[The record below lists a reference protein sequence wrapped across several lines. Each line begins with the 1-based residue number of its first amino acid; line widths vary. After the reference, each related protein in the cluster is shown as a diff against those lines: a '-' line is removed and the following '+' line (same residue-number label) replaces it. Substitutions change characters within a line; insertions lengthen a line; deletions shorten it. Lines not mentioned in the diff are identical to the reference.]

1 MPLQLFE
8 RGFDVWLG
16 NNRGTRYSNRNEH
29 YPEESEER
37 WDFSWAEMGEYDL
50 PAMIQMIELKT
61 GAPKVTYIGYSMGT
75 TQMFFGLLQ
84 MQDTF
89 YGEKLHK
96 FVALAPCIY
105 LNERSFN
112 DYQYGIGALR
122 NLGIWVMN
130 GPNWEE
136 DKKTICRYLG
146 PSACMNA
153 MVISGQP

>member
-1 MPLQLFE
+1 
-8 RGFDVWLG
+8 
-16 NNRGTRYSNRNEH
+16 
-29 YPEESEER
+29 
-37 WDFSWAEMGEYDL
+37 
-50 PAMIQMIELKT
+50 
-61 GAPKVTYIGYSMGT
+61 
-75 TQMFFGLLQ
+75 

-130 GPNWEE
+130 GPTWEE